1 MFIPTRVIFCE
12 TTCDQMMKNNFPLCE
27 FLLVETIYTGGKALS
42 EHHGFSYPP
51 LLDLENH

>member
-12 TTCDQMMKNNFPLCE
+12 TTCEQMMKNNFPLCE
-27 FLLVETIYTGGKALS
+27 FLLVETIYTRAKHYVNTYL
-42 EHHGFSYPP
+42 P